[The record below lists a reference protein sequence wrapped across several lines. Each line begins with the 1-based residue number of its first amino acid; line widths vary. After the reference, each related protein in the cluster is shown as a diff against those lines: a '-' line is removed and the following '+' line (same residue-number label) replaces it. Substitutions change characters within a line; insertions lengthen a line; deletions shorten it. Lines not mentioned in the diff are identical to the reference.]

1 MSVLPAYRFD
11 VDLPTLGEFIERVT
25 REYGAELKVPRPL
38 LGTQRPMPR
47 YLQRKV
53 GGKTLRVD
61 LPNLRMD
68 DLLLRQPLAALCE
81 GLGIHPQD
89 FGLILG

>member
-11 VDLPTLGEFIERVT
+11 VDLPTLGQFIERVT

-38 LGTQRPMPR
+38 VGAKRPMPR
-47 YLQRKV
+47 YLQRTV
-53 GGKTLRVD
+53 NGKTLRVD
-61 LPNLRMD
+61 LPDLGMD
-68 DLLLRQPLAALCE
+68 DLVFRQPLAALCE

>member
-1 MSVLPAYRFD
+1 MSVLPAYRYD
-11 VDLPTLGEFIERVT
+11 VDLPTLGEFIARVT

-38 LGTQRPMPR
+38 AGAQRPMPR
-47 YLQRKV
+47 YLQRTV
-53 GGKTLRVD
+53 NGKTLRVD
-61 LPNLRMD
+61 LPDLRTD
-68 DLLLRQPLAALCE
+68 DLIPRQPLAALCD

>member
-11 VDLPTLGEFIERVT
+11 VELPTLGEFVTRVT
-25 REYGAELKVPRPL
+25 REYGAELEVPRPL
-38 LGTQRPMPR
+38 VGAKRSGPR
-47 YLQRKV
+47 RLQRTV
-53 GGKTLRVD
+53 NGKTLRVD
-61 LPNLRMD
+61 VPDLRMD